1 MISLYIVSL
10 HFITWGGVMNKP
22 YAYYEHKKLNNF
34 KELLTLNLGNKKDE
48 VAFIFNN
55 AKKEEIK
62 KTYKDFYNDVTLMS
76 NYLSNNYKNKHIA
89 LIGENSYNYLVLFFS
104 IIISKNVAVLIDK
117 DLSKEKIQEL
127 LKKSDSKVLF
137 YSKDYCDIDGLE
149 KKYKSYFIEDIENII
164 KTSKD
169 LSFKDNKAKN
179 ECRVIFFTSG
189 TTGANKGVMLSEKNI
204 LSDIYGA
211 SSLFKPDGLVFSCLP
226 FHHAFGLITSILK
239 PFYYGVPVF
248 LNHSLKYLTNELK
261 LSAPNTMFVVPV
273 FIENFYKQIWK
284 NARLTKKDYMLKTM
298 IKLSNSLLKV
308 GIDLRSYLFK
318 SITKNFGGNLKYI
331 ICGGAF
337 LDKKYVKW
345 FRSIGIE
352 ILNGYGIT
360 ECSPVLAVNRNEYYK
375 DGSVGQVVRGATIK
389 IENNEILVKGDIVM
403 LGYYKDEQ
411 ATKEV
416 MKKGYF
422 NTGDFGYLDEEGF
435 LYITGRKKNLIIL
448 SNGENISP
456 EVIEEKISKD
466 KGVCEVIVYEK
477 DNKLIASIYPT
488 EEYFGNTSYF
498 NGLIYKYNSKVP
510 KNHQISSVTLRTEE
524 FPKNNNRKILR
535 SKVMEEEK

>member
-34 KELLTLNLGNKKDE
+34 KEFLTLNLENKKDE

-62 KTYKDFYNDVTLMS
+62 KTYNDFYNDVTLMS

-104 IIISKNVAVLIDK
+104 IINSKNVAVLIDK

-137 YSKDYCDIDGLE
+137 YSKEYCDIDGLE

-261 LSAPNTMFVVPV
+261 SSAPNTMFVVPV

-456 EVIEEKISKD
+456 EVIEEKLSKD

-477 DNKLIASIYPT
+477 DNKLIASIYPA

>member
-62 KTYKDFYNDVTLMS
+62 KTYIDFYNDVTLMS

-456 EVIEEKISKD
+456 EVIEEKLSKD

-477 DNKLIASIYPT
+477 DNKLIASIYPV

>member
-62 KTYKDFYNDVTLMS
+62 KTYNDFYNDVTLMS

-261 LSAPNTMFVVPV
+261 SSAPNTMFVVPV

-456 EVIEEKISKD
+456 EVIEEKLSKD

-488 EEYFGNTSYF
+488 EEYFGNISYF

-524 FPKNNNRKILR
+524 FLKNNNRKILR

>member
-34 KELLTLNLGNKKDE
+34 KEFLTLNLENKKDE

-62 KTYKDFYNDVTLMS
+62 KTYIDFYNDVTLMS

-137 YSKDYCDIDGLE
+137 YSKDYCDLDGLE

-261 LSAPNTMFVVPV
+261 SSAPNTMFVVPV

-360 ECSPVLAVNRNEYYK
+360 ECSPVLAVNRNDYYK

-456 EVIEEKISKD
+456 EVIEEKLSKD

>member
-1 MISLYIVSL
+1 MISLYIGSL

-62 KTYKDFYNDVTLMS
+62 KTYNDFYNDVTLMS

-104 IIISKNVAVLIDK
+104 IINSKNVAVLIDK

>member
-62 KTYKDFYNDVTLMS
+62 KTYNDFYNDVTLMS

-137 YSKDYCDIDGLE
+137 YSKDYCDLDGLE

-261 LSAPNTMFVVPV
+261 SSAPNTMFVVPV

-456 EVIEEKISKD
+456 EVIEEKLSKD

>member
-34 KELLTLNLGNKKDE
+34 KELLTLNLENKKDE

-62 KTYKDFYNDVTLMS
+62 KTYNDFYNDVTLMS

-104 IIISKNVAVLIDK
+104 IINSKNVAVLIDK

-137 YSKDYCDIDGLE
+137 YSKDYCDIDVLE

-261 LSAPNTMFVVPV
+261 SSAPNTMFVVPV

-456 EVIEEKISKD
+456 EVIEEKLSKD

>member
-62 KTYKDFYNDVTLMS
+62 KTYNDFYNDVTLMS

-104 IIISKNVAVLIDK
+104 IINSKNVAVLIDK

-456 EVIEEKISKD
+456 EVIEEKLSKD

-488 EEYFGNTSYF
+488 EEYFGNISYF

>member
-62 KTYKDFYNDVTLMS
+62 KTYIDFYNDVTLMS

-137 YSKDYCDIDGLE
+137 YSKDYCDLDGLE

-261 LSAPNTMFVVPV
+261 SSAPNTMFVVPV

-456 EVIEEKISKD
+456 EVIEEKLSKD

-477 DNKLIASIYPT
+477 DNKLIASIYPA